1 MLFEDECH
9 LLWGDCRGYVWG
21 TRNETPAVPM
31 SNVRQRQT
39 YYGALNLTTK
49 SLHLH
54 EFDKGNSENT
64 VEYVQYLQG
73 LYPGKQLWLLWDNAS
88 YHRFAAMRAFLAQ
101 LNDGA
106 PEEAWPIT
114 CLPFATDAPEQNP
127 IEDVWLKGKKFLRKN
142 FLQNKTFASVKQCF
156 VQFLSSLSFD
166 SSKFDWYYPQI
177 I

>member
-1 MLFEDECH
+1 
-9 LLWGDCRGYVWG
+9 
-21 TRNETPAVPM
+21 M
-31 SNVRQRQT
+31 S
-39 YYGALNLTTK
+39 LTNT
-49 SLHLH
+49 LHLH

-64 VEYVQYLQG
+64 VAYVQHLQS

-101 LNDGA
+101 SNDGV

-114 CLPFATDAPEQNP
+114 CIPFATEAPEQNP

-142 FLQNKTFASVKQCF
+142 FLQNKAFANVKQCF

-166 SSKFDWYYPQI
+166 SSKFDWYYPQNI
-177 I
+177 